1 MLARS
6 ITKCSHRLRAHS
18 SSSLPPL
25 LVQPRPRCSSY
36 TPRFP
41 YSSITP
47 SAEDPTTNEDDETKR
62 LDPPTITSSQSR
74 LSSSNSLHHDLPTF
88 LAHATRSGLSPT
100 STTYIGTYYE
110 YAVQHTLRRFAFN
123 LQRTGGRGDAGI
135 DLTGTWHLPPALAPV
150 PPRVLVQCKALKTK
164 LGPNLIRELEG
175 AFVGAPVGMRGKG
188 VVGVLVSPRE
198 ATKGVREAMGR
209 SRWPM
214 AWVML
219 EVLQRDGGD
228 GAGMGKV
235 RQVLWNKAAAEV
247 GLEGLDVTTRYDKA
261 VDREREVGKECALMW
276 QGKPV
281 PGLDERE
288 VMKK

>member
-1 MLARS
+1 
-6 ITKCSHRLRAHS
+6 
-18 SSSLPPL
+18 
-25 LVQPRPRCSSY
+25 
-36 TPRFP
+36 
-41 YSSITP
+41 
-47 SAEDPTTNEDDETKR
+47 
-62 LDPPTITSSQSR
+62 
-74 LSSSNSLHHDLPTF
+74 LPTF

-110 YAVQHTLRRFAFN
+110 YIVQHTLRRFAFN

-135 DLTGTWHLPPALAPV
+135 DLIGTWHLPPVLAPV
-150 PPRVLVQCKALKTK
+150 PLRVLVQCKAFKAK
-164 LGPNLIRELEG
+164 LSPNLIRELEG

-219 EVLQRDGGD
+219 EVLQREGEDS
-228 GAGMGKV
+228 MGIGKM
-235 RQVLWNKAAAEV
+235 RQMLWNKAAAEV
-247 GLEGLDVTTRYDKA
+247 GLEGLDVTMRYDKA
-261 VDREREVGKECALMW
+261 LEKKREVGKECALMW

-281 PGLDERE
+281 PGLDEKE
-288 VMKK
+288 MKS